1 MARLW
6 TSISTAAPCWFLA
19 GVLLALSNCLPTD
32 VARASPES
40 EKQLVGE
47 AQQHIDTLYSDKASK
62 SDKAKAL
69 IALKSVTKR
78 IDEAAAADPNFD
90 KRPFNDALKALK
102 EDLPGFLAEQSK
114 LYPPPQQ
121 AQSPT
126 EQPPTYK
133 CTGLPIPTYASYP
146 GLKKLAV
153 KLDNAMAE
161 LEAHLK
167 TTKQGTL
174 ADVVKWQARRDR
186 LLETVVVAQV
196 ELALTEGGRLPTAK
210 LVELMTA
217 TDKLLEATTANQAA
231 DAKAQELIKTHA
243 EYRKYFDN
251 MKQDFADG
259 SGYWDFGFG
268 TSPAGIGAVGWW
280 SQVIVERIEKLWKQ
294 QNELFRQYL
303 LLVAPI
309 EKGARELINMQ
320 LKSGIARI
328 NFRLEQEGSKR
339 KFELFRPGSKQ
350 RRELIDR
357 IIARMI
363 KERLRIFV
371 RDSANLVDWNQAKTF
386 EFATDGKSCTGS
398 GDRPKSAE
406 QRPTPSRKKTQQ
418 TSRQRRNERSRGR
431 TDEDAS
437 YERERAGDAI
447 IELGVGV
454 GLGVLGRDRHRRERG
469 NGQNWR

>member
-1 MARLW
+1 
-6 TSISTAAPCWFLA
+6 
-19 GVLLALSNCLPTD
+19 
-32 VARASPES
+32 
-40 EKQLVGE
+40 
-47 AQQHIDTLYSDKASK
+47 
-62 SDKAKAL
+62 
-69 IALKSVTKR
+69 
-78 IDEAAAADPNFD
+78 
-90 KRPFNDALKALK
+90 
-102 EDLPGFLAEQSK
+102 
-114 LYPPPQQ
+114 
-121 AQSPT
+121 
-126 EQPPTYK
+126 
-133 CTGLPIPTYASYP
+133 
-146 GLKKLAV
+146 
-153 KLDNAMAE
+153 
-161 LEAHLK
+161 
-167 TTKQGTL
+167 
-174 ADVVKWQARRDR
+174 
-186 LLETVVVAQV
+186 
-196 ELALTEGGRLPTAK
+196 
-210 LVELMTA
+210 
-217 TDKLLEATTANQAA
+217 
-231 DAKAQELIKTHA
+231 
-243 EYRKYFDN
+243 
-251 MKQDFADG
+251 
-259 SGYWDFGFG
+259 
-268 TSPAGIGAVGWW
+268 
-280 SQVIVERIEKLWKQ
+280 
-294 QNELFRQYL
+294 
-303 LLVAPI
+303 
-309 EKGARELINMQ
+309 MQ